1 MTIYEKLGAIQQA
14 LQAPKSQFNEFGKY
28 KYRSCED
35 VLAAVKPLLEQYKC
49 VLLLKDGI
57 ETAEGRVYIKATATL
72 VDVETAMTG
81 SKELLPDIA
90 VTAFAREEETKK
102 GMDASQVTGAAS
114 SYARK
119 YALNGL
125 FCIDDNKDSDFTN
138 QTPKGGES
146 FPDESRTQASDFPFC
161 QDCGDRIDERVR
173 KYSVEKFGVALCRDC
188 QKKRR

>member
-14 LQAPKSQFNEFGKY
+14 LKAPKSEYNDFGKY
-28 KYRSCED
+28 KYRTAEGILES
-35 VLAAVKPLLEQYKC
+35 VKPLLAENKC
-49 VLLLKDGI
+49 VLLLKDGV
-57 ETAEGRVYIKATATL
+57 ETAEGRVYIKATAQFF
-72 VDVETAMTG
+72 DAEAPETYI
-81 SKELLPDIA
+81 E

-138 QTPKGGES
+138 RTPKGGE
-146 FPDESRTQASDFPFC
+146 PDETRSKASDFPFC
-161 QDCGDRIDERVR
+161 QDCGARIDERVR
-173 KYSVEKFGVALCRDC
+173 KYSVGKFGVALCRDC
-188 QKKRR
+188 QKRRA

>member
-35 VLAAVKPLLEQYKC
+35 VLAAVKPLLDEHKC
-49 VLLLKDGI
+49 VLLLRDDLESK
-57 ETAEGRVYIKATATL
+57 EGRVYIKATASL
-72 VDVETAMTG
+72 F
-81 SKELLPDIA
+81 DIEAADNGTISA
-90 VTAFAREEETKK
+90 VAFAREEETKK

-138 QTPKGGES
+138 QTPKEERRT
-146 FPDESRTQASDFPFC
+146 FPDETRSQASDFPFC
-161 QDCGDRIDERVR
+161 QDCGARIDERVR
-173 KYSVEKFGVALCRDC
+173 KYSVDKFGVALCRDC
-188 QKKRR
+188 QKRRN

>member
-14 LQAPKSQFNEFGKY
+14 LKAPKSEYNDFGKY
-28 KYRSCED
+28 KYRSAEGI
-35 VLAAVKPLLEQYKC
+35 LEAVKPYLAENKC
-49 VLLLKDGI
+49 VLLLRDDLDSR
-57 ETAEGRVYIKATATL
+57 EGRVYIRATAIL
-72 VDVETAMTG
+72 VDVEAAENN
-81 SKELLPDIA
+81 ELST
-90 VTAFAREEETKK
+90 VAFAREEETKK

-138 QTPKGGES
+138 HTPKEERI
-146 FPDESRTQASDFPFC
+146 PDETRTQSSDFPFC
-161 QDCGDRIDERVR
+161 QDCGARIDERVR
-173 KYSVEKFGVALCRDC
+173 KYSVDVFGVALCRDC

>member
-14 LQAPKSQFNEFGKY
+14 LKAPKSEFNDFGKY
-28 KYRSCED
+28 KYRTAEGILES
-35 VLAAVKPLLEQYKC
+35 VKPLLAEHKC
-49 VLLLKDGI
+49 VLLLRDDLESK
-57 ETAEGRVYIKATATL
+57 EGRVYIKATAQFF
-72 VDVETAMTG
+72 DVESEKPYVG
-81 SKELLPDIA
+81 IE

-146 FPDESRTQASDFPFC
+146 FPDETRSQASDFPFC
-161 QDCGDRIDERVR
+161 QDCGARIDERVR
-173 KYSVEKFGVALCRDC
+173 KYSVGKFGVALCRDC
-188 QKKRR
+188 QKRRA